1 MTIYSS
7 ALRPI
12 QKQFIGSLESF
23 NVCSACLAAQFPATS
38 AYHHSVCTYTYTYE
52 RRRTAAAADG
62 VGVYTYFQPFDN
74 NSTIGKCGRKS
85 KGKRSIAVRNTPHR
99 YGNGNS
105 HAIWDHTVIPANR
118 QM

>member
-23 NVCSACLAAQFPATS
+23 NVCSACLAARFPRRLCVS
-38 AYHHSVCTYTYTYE
+38 PLCVRTYTYE

-74 NSTIGKCGRKS
+74 NSTIGKCGGKS

-99 YGNGNS
+99 YWNGNS

>member
-1 MTIYSS
+1 MHLGLYKNNLLEVLKVLMFVRRVWRRGS
-7 ALRPI
+7 APPLRI
-12 QKQFIGSLESF
+12 TTLC
-23 NVCSACLAAQFPATS
+23 V
-38 AYHHSVCTYTYTYE
+38 YVHVYYE

-62 VGVYTYFQPFDN
+62 VGLYTYFQPFDN
-74 NSTIGKCGRKS
+74 NSTIGKCGGKS